1 MGQTNRVS
9 HVLYSDECRSGQHLE
24 ISLCRLRKWWRGFFD
39 PLRPGAASYGS
50 PHVLPWSLLGS
61 IRQQGQREDVWE
73 FSSSSQRFVSDY
85 CCKIFFFKWCVLGV
99 GFGQLVG
106 TICVATYYCSLM
118 AITLFY
124 LVNSFT
130 SDLPWASCNAE
141 WDNVSWVKSGNI
153 TCVPSNSQE
162 NPDSTGT
169 EMSSAE
175 LYFR

>member
-1 MGQTNRVS
+1 MNVGLGNIWRFPFVAYENGGGAFLIPYVLVLLLMGRPMYY
-9 HVLYSDECRSGQHLE
+9 LEACLGQ
-24 ISLCRLRKWWRGFFD
+24 
-39 PLRPGAASYGS
+39 
-50 PHVLPWSLLGS
+50 
-61 IRQQGQREDVWE
+61 
-73 FSSSSQRFVSDY
+73 FVSRGNVKMFENLAPALKGLLLNIVARY
-85 CCKIFFFKWCVLGV
+85 FFFKLCVLGV